1 MLVHPVPRHGHFS
14 PRRRRGVISTS
25 NLIYSEYGELM
36 MLSLFNS
43 NSNAELTQTIV
54 ATANRSTALSFRNAK
69 SKLFFM
75 LVAREVECDCYGALP
90 LFLQCMSLFICQ
102 PRACSSVAQLN
113 QTEQVSTNMSIPILG
128 SYSHLNCSSFS
139 KLRSVVFY
147 CRHTAVKYFVIQL
160 FAIASFRVNMFATG
174 NNKLFC
180 LEQIWYEYRYVI
192 GFD

>member
-102 PRACSSVAQLN
+102 PRLFLSGSTESDGASFDQHVNSNFGIIFPSQLL
-113 QTEQVSTNMSIPILG
+113 IFL
-128 SYSHLNCSSFS
+128 
-139 KLRSVVFY
+139 K
-147 CRHTAVKYFVIQL
+147 TAVGCFLLSTYGRQIFCNTTVCN
-160 FAIASFRVNMFATG
+160 RVNQSQHIRDR
-174 NNKLFC
+174 
-180 LEQIWYEYRYVI
+180 EQQIIVFGADLVRI
-192 GFD
+192 